1 MKLLIC
7 EGDAEIAFLYA
18 YLKEK
23 GHGIKK
29 ENEDLYKLG
38 SNDNVLT
45 KNEIIDDVYIYSL
58 KGRNLEK
65 KFEILIKVEDEKVKE
80 LSDIGIFMDAEDNYK
95 KTEEMIENIKNI
107 MDKNSLNINVH
118 SYISPYNNG
127 QNGMIE
133 DLVMDIVK
141 NTDLIKYIKEDT
153 FIKLNGFIENQG
165 EKIKN
170 PSKSQFLIYAATKN
184 PIQGQLHFFLT
195 KEETVEKLD
204 FENKNMEEFKKFI
217 RNFE

>member
-1 MKLLIC
+1 MKLLVC

-23 GHGIKK
+23 EHEIKK
-29 ENEDLYKLG
+29 ENEELYKLK
-38 SNDNVLT
+38 SKDNVLT
-45 KNEIIDDVYIYSL
+45 NNEIIDNVYILCLNGRSL
-58 KGRNLEK
+58 KEK
-65 KFEILIKVEDEKVKE
+65 IERLIKVEEEKVKE
-80 LSDIGIFMDAEDNYK
+80 LSDIGIFIDAEDNYTE
-95 KTEEMIENIKNI
+95 TEEMIENIKNI
-107 MDKNSLNINVH
+107 INENSFNINVH

-141 NTDLIKYIKEDT
+141 NTDLIEYIKEDT
-153 FIKLNGFIENQG
+153 FIKLNEFVEKQG
-165 EKIKN
+165 NKIKN
-170 PSKSQFLIYAATKN
+170 SSKSQFLIYAATKN

-195 KEETVEKLD
+195 KKETAEKLD